1 MVCLRGSYS
10 SYGFDYFSLIA
21 GYVNAAL
28 VHLEKGGSRAGSQR
42 EAGVLEKLLK
52 IDKNVAVVMATDML
66 TAGVD
71 TVKSQL
77 THEKMSNYHVIR
89 HF

>member
-1 MVCLRGSYS
+1 MLNVLII
-10 SYGFDYFSLIA
+10 FSLVV
-21 GYVNAAL
+21 GYVNNAL
-28 VHLEKGGSRAGSQR
+28 AHLEKGGARAGRQR

-71 TVKSQL
+71 TVGP
-77 THEKMSNYHVIR
+77 TTTTDP
-89 HF
+89 